1 MTAAFIDIHKTH
13 VRNCD
18 TPVIKREITLP
29 CSPSSQGK
37 AECARDRA
45 MSQPLRSRRSYD
57 HRIREIVCRT
67 GNPRIF
73 HHLRIP
79 RSTTTS
85 WLSRGRPN
93 VVSLDRNHGDMASV
107 LDENERLKRR
117 VERQTA
123 IIRLLVVLLKLSGFR
138 LDEQRLPDGAGK
150 AKVLRAVDRCKGA
163 LSLKSTLRLVRLS
176 PARYHAWKRAE
187 ERCALDDRS
196 SCPRSHPAQLT
207 PTEVSTI
214 KEMVTA
220 AQYRHMPLRTLSL
233 YAQRAGEVFAS
244 ATTWAK
250 LVRQRGWRRPRR
262 RVYPEKPKTGIR
274 ATYPNEYWHIDVTVI
289 RLLDDTKC
297 YLHAVID
304 NFSRRILAWRLAR
317 RLDPITTC
325 EILREAGK
333 NLQRTPTVVADSG
346 VENVN
351 ASVDQLMDDG
361 VIRRVLAQVEVSFSN
376 SMIEAFWR
384 SLRHQWLYLHSLESF
399 EHLEQLIGFY
409 VREHNTQMP
418 HHAFV
423 GQTPDEIYFGRADGV
438 RDHLTAARHQ
448 ARRARMEAN
457 RGESCRACA
466 LPTQQTTSVITA
478 VANAPP

>member
-1 MTAAFIDIHKTH
+1 MP
-13 VRNCD
+13 R
-18 TPVIKREITLP
+18 L
-29 CSPSSQGK
+29 
-37 AECARDRA
+37 
-45 MSQPLRSRRSYD
+45 LRSRRSYD
-57 HRIREIVCRT
+57 HRIREIVCQTR
-67 GNPRIF
+67 NPRIF
-73 HHLRIP
+73 QHLRIP
-79 RSTTTS
+79 RSTTAS
-85 WLSRGRPN
+85 WLSRGRPS
-93 VVSLDRNHGDMASV
+93 VVSLDWQHDIASV

-117 VERQTA
+117 TERQPA

-138 LDEQRLPDGAGK
+138 LDEQRLPDGKAK
-150 AKVLRAVDRCKGA
+150 AKVLRAVDRSKDT
-163 LSLKSTLRLVRLS
+163 LPMKSALRLVRLS

-187 ERCALDDRS
+187 KRCELDDRS
-196 SCPRSHPAQLT
+196 SCPRSHPTQLT

-220 AQYRHMPLRTLSL
+220 TEYRHMPLRTLAL
-233 YAQRAGEVFAS
+233 YAQRIGKVFAS
-244 ATTWAK
+244 ETTWAK

-274 ATYPNEYWHIDVTVI
+274 ATHPNEYWHIDLTVI

-304 NFSRRILAWRLAR
+304 NFSRRILSWRLAK
-317 RLDPITTC
+317 RLAPTTTC
-325 EILREAGK
+325 EILKEAGK
-333 NLQRTPTVVADSG
+333 NLDRTPTVVADSG

-351 ASVDQLMDDG
+351 ARVDQLMADG
-361 VIRRVLAQVEVSFSN
+361 VVRRVLAQVEVSFSN

-399 EHLEQLIGFY
+399 TQLKQLIDFY

-423 GQTPDEIYFGRADGV
+423 GQTPDEVYSDQADGV
-438 RDHLTAARHQ
+438 WDHLRVARRQ
-448 ARRARMEAN
+448 ARRVRMETN
-457 RGESCRACA
+457 RGESCRLCA
-466 LPTQQTTSVITA
+466 PATQESVSVINA

>member
-1 MTAAFIDIHKTH
+1 MIR

-18 TPVIKREITLP
+18 TPVIKREIALP
-29 CSPSSQGK
+29 FSPKSLGK

-45 MSQPLRSRRSYD
+45 MPQPLRSRRSYD

-79 RSTTTS
+79 RSTTAS
-85 WLSRGRPN
+85 WLSRGRRS
-93 VVSLDRNHGDMASV
+93 VVSLDWNHDMASV
-107 LDENERLKRR
+107 LDDNERLKRR

-138 LDEQRLPDGAGK
+138 LDEQRLPDGAAK
-150 AKVLRAVDRCKGA
+150 AKILRGIDRCKGA

-187 ERCALDDRS
+187 ERCELDDRS
-196 SCPRSHPAQLT
+196 SCPRSHPTQLT

-220 AQYRHMPLRTLSL
+220 TGYRHMPLRTLSL
-233 YAQRAGEVFAS
+233 YAQRAGHVFAS

-274 ATYPNEYWHIDVTVI
+274 ATHANEYWHIDVTVI

-304 NFSRRILAWRLAR
+304 NFSRRILSWRLAKQ
-317 RLDPITTC
+317 LAPTTTC
-325 EILREAGK
+325 EILQEAGN
-333 NLQRTPTVVADSG
+333 NLDQTPTVVADSG

-351 ASVDQLMDDG
+351 ARVDQLMADG
-361 VIRRVLAQVEVSFSN
+361 VVRRVLAQVEVSFSN

-384 SLRHQWLYLHSLESF
+384 SLRHQWLYLHSLDSF
-399 EHLEQLIGFY
+399 RQLGQLIDFY
-409 VREHNTQMP
+409 VNEHNTQMP
-418 HHAFV
+418 HHAFR
-423 GQTPDEIYFGRADGV
+423 GQTPHEIYFGRSDGV
-438 RDHLTAARHQ
+438 RDHLTAARH
-448 ARRARMEAN
+448 RARSARIEAN
-457 RGESCRACA
+457 RGESCRACPPPA
-466 LPTQQTTSVITA
+466 QPFVSDINA

>member
-1 MTAAFIDIHKTH
+1 MTIGFDKSCAKRATLGSFGTSAFRVPRPPVGSHADAAAWF
-13 VRNCD
+13 
-18 TPVIKREITLP
+18 
-29 CSPSSQGK
+29 
-37 AECARDRA
+37 
-45 MSQPLRSRRSYD
+45 RS
-57 HRIREIVCRT
+57 I
-67 GNPRIF
+67 G
-73 HHLRIP
+73 
-79 RSTTTS
+79 STT
-85 WLSRGRPN
+85 WRR
-93 VVSLDRNHGDMASV
+93 V

-117 VERQTA
+117 TERQTA

-138 LDEQRLPDGAGK
+138 LDEQRLPDGTAK

-163 LSLKSTLRLVRLS
+163 LPLKSALRLVRLS

-187 ERCALDDRS
+187 KRCELDDRS
-196 SCPRSHPAQLT
+196 SCPRSHPTQLT

-220 AQYRHMPLRTLSL
+220 TEYRHMPLRTLSL
-233 YAQRAGEVFAS
+233 YAQRAGNVFAS

-262 RVYPEKPKTGIR
+262 RVYPAKPKTGIR
-274 ATYPNEYWHIDVTVI
+274 ATHPNEYWHIDVTVI
-289 RLLDDTKC
+289 RLVDDTKA

-304 NFSRRILAWRLAR
+304 NFSRRILSWRLAQ
-317 RLDPITTC
+317 RLDPTTTC
-325 EILREAGK
+325 EILKEAGK
-333 NLQRTPTVVADSG
+333 NLDRTPTVVADSG

-351 ASVDQLMDDG
+351 AGVDQLMADG
-361 VIRRVLAQVEVSFSN
+361 VVRRVLAQVEVSFSN

-399 EHLEQLIGFY
+399 TQLEQLIDFY
-409 VREHNTQMP
+409 VKEHNTQMP
-418 HHAFV
+418 HNAFG
-423 GQTPDEIYFGRADGV
+423 GQTPDEVYFDHADGV
-438 RDHLTAARHQ
+438 RDRLTAAGHQ

-466 LPTQQTTSVITA
+466 LPTQQSMSVITA